1 MIKNCNYYCIDEV
14 LIILNR
20 FPVEVTVKGPIDEN
34 TGMVMNVSDLKKYI
48 DVAVMQPLDHKNL
61 DLDVLY
67 FKDIV
72 STTENV
78 AIFVWQSLKKVMDK
92 PDLLYKVK
100 LYETDKNIVVY
111 KGE

>member
-1 MIKNCNYYCIDEV
+1 
-14 LIILNR
+14 
-20 FPVEVTVKGPIDEN
+20 
-34 TGMVMNVSDLKKYI
+34 MVMNVSDLKKYI

-61 DLDVLY
+61 DMDVPY

-78 AIFVWQSLKKVMDK
+78 AMFVWQSLKKVMDN
-92 PDLLYKVK
+92 PGLLYKVK